1 MFKNI
6 TKSEEL
12 KARLEKIQ
20 ADLKAK
26 VITENEAVCRLDSLK
41 KEAALY
47 ENSLPVGKF
56 SS

>member
-20 ADLKAK
+20 AVLKAK